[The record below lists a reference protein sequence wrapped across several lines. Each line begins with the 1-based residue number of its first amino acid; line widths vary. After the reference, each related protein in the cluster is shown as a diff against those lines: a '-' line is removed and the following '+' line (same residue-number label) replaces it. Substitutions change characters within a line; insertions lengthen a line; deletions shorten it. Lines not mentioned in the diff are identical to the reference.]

1 MDIED
6 DEMRFCFQ
14 SNCFRVYSETKDVCP
29 WTLDMTEK
37 TFRTLSVS

>member
-6 DEMRFCFQ
+6 DEMRFCFVNPTAALEQ
-14 SNCFRVYSETKDVCP
+14 YSETKDVCP

-37 TFRTLSVS
+37 TFRTN

>member
-6 DEMRFCFQ
+6 DEMRFCFV
-14 SNCFRVYSETKDVCP
+14 NPTAALEHSETKDVCP

-37 TFRTLSVS
+37 TFRTN